1 MRTFFLLLLLANL
14 GFFTYHH
21 YLGEADE
28 TAAQIALL
36 QINPEKISKVTAL
49 PAAPAA
55 ATPARAL
62 APTPTP
68 APLSPV
74 PAACVEWGMFAGAEV
89 ARAEA
94 AFAALALPDA
104 ATQRRVSDGN
114 GYWVHMPPLKTKA
127 EADRKV
133 GELKA
138 LGVNDFFVVQEAG
151 PWRNAISLGLFK
163 SEEAANAQLA
173 VLRERGVRSAIVT
186 RRENF
191 LKQVSWLVREP
202 DATVIARLT
211 ALQAEFPAAVLKA
224 GSCPTELQKNK

>member
-1 MRTFFLLLLLANL
+1 MRIFFLLLLLANL
-14 GFFTYHH
+14 GFFAYHH

-36 QINPEKISKVTAL
+36 QINPEKISKVTAS
-49 PAAPAA
+49 PV
-55 ATPARAL
+55 TPTRAL
-62 APTPTP
+62 APPP
-68 APLSPV
+68 ASPV
-74 PAACVEWGMFAGAEV
+74 PAACVEWGVFSGAEV

-104 ATQRRVSDGN
+104 VTQRLVSDGN

-127 EADRKV
+127 EVDRKV

-211 ALQAEFPAAVLKA
+211 ALQAEFPAAALKA
-224 GSCPTELQKNK
+224 GGCPAELQKNK

>member
-55 ATPARAL
+55 ATPARAPA
-62 APTPTP
+62 APP
-68 APLSPV
+68 ASPV
-74 PAACVEWGMFAGAEV
+74 PAACVEWGVFSGAEV

-94 AFAALALPDA
+94 AFAALALPDVV
-104 ATQRRVSDGN
+104 TQRRVSDGN
-114 GYWVHMPPLKTKA
+114 GYWVHMPALKTKA

-211 ALQAEFPAAVLKA
+211 ALQAEFPAAALKA
-224 GSCPTELQKNK
+224 GSCPAELQKNQ